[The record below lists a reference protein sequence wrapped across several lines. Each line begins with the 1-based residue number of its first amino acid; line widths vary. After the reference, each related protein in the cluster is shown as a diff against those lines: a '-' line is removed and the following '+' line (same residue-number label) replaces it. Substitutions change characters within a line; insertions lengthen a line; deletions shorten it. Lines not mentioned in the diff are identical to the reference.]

1 MPQWGLL
8 ASGSVGGFSLPSQQ
22 RLAFT
27 QYFLHQIRNSRD
39 AYYPEGCGGGKL
51 LSFLGD
57 GAFRSSTGSE
67 VESAAA
73 LVAAG
78 AEGLA
83 GTLDPSVPIS
93 TMLDA
98 LALAQPPEENATAVV
113 AAGCGGAST
122 ALKGCPSW
130 GSLAKAAACGG
141 PRPPNDALELYLCEL
156 LLPLLDDA
164 IAALCSF
171 MGKLQ
176 ADEQQ
181 YVQHQKLP
189 QMQKQ
194 PSRQSD
200 AHQQP
205 ETSDPYLLLD
215 QGIRSRFDPLVWLGQ
230 FLLRQ
235 GKAAEAYTYAAEQ
248 HAVGARA
255 ATTPAAAAVS
265 RGLLRGEHLQLGSL
279 PTYSLLRKAVK
290 EERAW
295 RAFEALKP
303 QVELLVQR
311 ARHQFLQQHHQSQQQ
326 ETDFSSTEQ
335 EQEQQKQ
342 HLLMQ
347 QAVPLTAEVLP
358 SVLQAVDAAWELP
371 KNQGFYAAVLAEA
384 ESGKPCSMLNSCR
397 SSKNEMGLFP
407 SQLYGNSSNFIMG
420 ACSGVYLEA
429 ADPSDIQFSE
439 FWRFLGSCLDACPP
453 LKYHIFSFA
462 LRAVASSPFPVET
475 DQLQQQ
481 N

>member
-141 PRPPNDALELYLCEL
+141 PRPPNDALELYL
-156 LLPLLDDA
+156 
-164 IAALCSF
+164 
-171 MGKLQ
+171 
-176 ADEQQ
+176 
-181 YVQHQKLP
+181 Y
-189 QMQKQ
+189 
-194 PSRQSD
+194 